1 MVGIKAIRVHSKVEV
16 MITDKIEHLNR
27 PLGYEIASLLI
38 DSKLSFP
45 EIQRRLPY
53 DDVNDNEVNRILT
66 EYETDSELFTLSKV
80 NGDVKHTFNS
90 QVFSDEELATIHDR
104 AEERIN
110 DTLPDK
116 DRSDTSQTNQAGRHM
131 NMAHME
137 SQFI

>member
-1 MVGIKAIRVHSKVEV
+1 MK
-16 MITDKIEHLNR
+16 HLNR

-45 EIQRRLPY
+45 EIKRRLPY

-66 EYETDSELFTLSKV
+66 EYETDAELFTLSKV
-80 NGDVKHTFNS
+80 NGDIKHTFNS

-131 NMAHME
+131 NLPHME